1 MPERN
6 DFMTLE
12 TLADISQIAGAITI
26 VGGTI
31 FGLIQLSEYRK
42 QRRDAVAAELMRA
55 FMSPELA
62 NALALIRELPDGV
75 SAEELRA
82 RGPETERAAVLINTT
97 FETMGL
103 LVFERIAP
111 FRLVLELAGGIIVV
125 MWHKLGP
132 WMVQVRAEQGQPSWA
147 EWFQW
152 LAQQCERRKNPGEP
166 AYTKHDS
173 WVPGR

>member
-1 MPERN
+1 M
-6 DFMTLE
+6 DLE
-12 TLADISQIAGAITI
+12 TLANISQIAGASTI

-31 FGLIQLSEYRK
+31 FGLVQLSEYRK

-55 FMSPELA
+55 FMNPELA
-62 NALALIRELPDGV
+62 NALSVLRALPDGV
-75 SAEELRA
+75 SAEELRGN
-82 RGPETERAAVLINTT
+82 GPETERAAVLISTT

-111 FRLVLELAGGIIVV
+111 FRLVLELAGGIIIV

-132 WMVQVRAEQGQPSWA
+132 WTLQVRAEQDQPSWA

-152 LAQQCERRKNPGEP
+152 LAQQCERHKNSGEP

-173 WVPGR
+173 WTPGR

>member
-1 MPERN
+1 
-6 DFMTLE
+6 MTLE
-12 TLADISQIAGAITI
+12 TLANISQIAGASTI

-55 FMSPELA
+55 FMNPDLA
-62 NALALIRELPDGV
+62 NAIALIRALPDGI

-82 RGPETERAAVLINTT
+82 QGPETERAAVLINTT

-125 MWHKLGP
+125 MWHKLGT
-132 WMVQVRAEQGQPSWA
+132 WMVQVRVEQGQPSWA

-152 LAQQCERRKNPGEP
+152 LAQQCERHKDSGEP
-166 AYTKHDS
+166 AYTKHES
-173 WVPGR
+173 WAPGR